1 MCHDADSHPPELPA
15 DLRPAPM
22 AGGALETRDLVLT
35 APDGNRL
42 RAFEARAPHPTGGG
56 VVIFPDWRGLGQF
69 YEELAMRFAEA
80 GYDAVAFDYFGRTAG
95 TDPHPVDFDQMPHL
109 AKTTPEGIAA
119 DAAAAAAV
127 ERFVRK
133 ALRQMGVE
141 MDQVADLPGVWD
153 VKFSQRFAIEFPKIA
168 KDGPTRRVT
177 FEPSVAL
184 DMETVEFLAFGNEL
198 VDGLV
203 ARARSRDFGGRA
215 GTRCLKTAEI
225 EPTDGWFFT
234 YELEFEGVVRSKEL
248 MPVFVE
254 RSGEPRPDV
263 AAWLLERAM
272 QLTWEE
278 PPPGLALPT
287 DGIETALA
295 IADRAAA
302 TRLFERQAELAELN
316 RGRLEQERA
325 KLTRYYEYRERS
337 AGAKLASTARTLERI
352 KSSDNPDEIR
362 ILPVWVKNLEIAQ
375 RTVDALT
382 TDRDRRL
389 RELDARDQVAVQQ
402 QMMTGAYVLVTAA
415 EPDQPE
421 ASS

>member
-1 MCHDADSHPPELPA
+1 MVNYDLPWNPMRIEQRIGRLDRIGQRHAVTIINLAVAGTVEERVLQVLEHRIQVFVDTVGGLDPILGKVEA
-15 DLRPAPM
+15 DLRHLIFMVDGSEKLEAYE
-22 AGGALETRDLVLT
+22 ADLETRVQ
-35 APDGNRL
+35 R
-42 RAFEARAPHPTGGG
+42 ARAVET
-56 VVIFPDWRGLGQF
+56 RLGDLIMDTRSFRQD
-69 YEELAMRFAEA
+69 EVRRILER
-80 GYDAVAFDYFGRTAG
+80 RTSL
-95 TDPHPVDFDQMPHL
+95 DS
-109 AKTTPEGIAA
+109 K
-119 DAAAAAAV
+119 AV

-295 IADRAAA
+295 IADRS
-302 TRLFERQAELAELN
+302 
-316 RGRLEQERA
+316 
-325 KLTRYYEYRERS
+325 RYS
-337 AGAKLASTARTLERI
+337 
-352 KSSDNPDEIR
+352 
-362 ILPVWVKNLEIAQ
+362 
-375 RTVDALT
+375 
-382 TDRDRRL
+382 
-389 RELDARDQVAVQQ
+389 
-402 QMMTGAYVLVTAA
+402 
-415 EPDQPE
+415 
-421 ASS
+421 